1 MIENIQSLLF
11 GFQTVIS
18 LDNML
23 ATVVGGV
30 LGIIVGAMPG
40 IGAAAGVALLL
51 PMTFKMDPTMAI
63 IMLAGIYYGL

>member
-23 ATVVGGV
+23 ATVVGG
-30 LGIIVGAMPG
+30 
-40 IGAAAGVALLL
+40 
-51 PMTFKMDPTMAI
+51 FEE
-63 IMLAGIYYGL
+63 